1 MKNDILK
8 HYIEVPDNLFALLS
22 RYHVVIP
29 GIQRHYVQGAN
40 NPKAESV
47 RKQFIKE
54 IFTAIEKSRMNSIC
68 ISSMAPSTLMEKILL
83 YP

>member
-22 RYHVVIP
+22 RYRVVIP

-47 RKQFIKE
+47 RKPQI
-54 IFTAIEKSRMNSIC
+54 RN
-68 ISSMAPSTLMEKILL
+68 
-83 YP
+83 